1 VAVAAPGYCV
11 HHDLRGHALTDR
23 KPYLDAVRGIAVV
36 IMVGA
41 HVTDA
46 WTRDADRHDDR
57 YFNTVFV
64 NGLAAPLFL
73 LLAGIGVAMAAES
86 RARRVGDG
94 EAARAAR
101 RRGWQVLG
109 LAFLFRLQSQVLGWG
124 PLVNLLKVDILNV
137 MGLAMVTAAV
147 LWQAGR
153 GRAGRVGL
161 FALATLALAF
171 LTPIVRET
179 AWLDPLPDPIEWYL
193 RPAPNRSTFTL
204 FSWAGFLTAGALIGE
219 LIDGARRPGAE
230 RKLQAGLLVA
240 ALAVVASGY
249 LASFL
254 PTIYANAQFW
264 TSSPTFFFIRLGIV
278 AALLPLAWVVNL
290 RWEPLVT
297 LGRSSLFVYWVHVEI
312 AYGGLAIPL
321 KRNLPW
327 EAAML
332 GAGLLCVALYYLVH
346 AKNRWLERRPL
357 PASLA
362 FVSPILK

>member
-1 VAVAAPGYCV
+1 M
-11 HHDLRGHALTDR
+11 
-23 KPYLDAVRGIAVV
+23 RGIAVV
-36 IMVGA
+36 VMVGA

-46 WTRDADRHDDR
+46 WTIEADRHDDR

-86 RARRVGDG
+86 RARRAG
-94 EAARAAR
+94 EQDAARAAR

-124 PLVNLLKVDILNV
+124 PFVNLLKVDILNV
-137 MGLAMVTAAV
+137 MGLAMVGAAL

-153 GRAGRVGL
+153 GRPGRLAL
-161 FALATLALAF
+161 FALATAALAF
-171 LTPIVRET
+171 LTPVVREA

-193 RPAPNRSTFTL
+193 RPAPNRSTFTI
-204 FSWAGFLTAGALIGE
+204 FSWAGFLTFGALIGE
-219 LIDGARRPGAE
+219 LIDAARRPGAE
-230 RKLQAGLLVA
+230 RGLHA
-240 ALAVVASGY
+240 ALLGSAVLMATAGY

-254 PTIYANAQFW
+254 PSIYTNAQFW
-264 TSSPTFFFIRLGIV
+264 TSSPTFFFIRLGLV

-297 LGRSSLFVYWVHVEI
+297 LGRSSLFVYWVHVELV
-312 AYGGLAIPL
+312 YGGLAIPL

-327 EAAML
+327 EAAIV
-332 GAGLLCVALYYLVH
+332 ATGLLCVALYYLVH

-357 PASLA
+357 PQALA
-362 FVSPILK
+362 FAAPILK

>member
-1 VAVAAPGYCV
+1 
-11 HHDLRGHALTDR
+11 
-23 KPYLDAVRGIAVV
+23 
-36 IMVGA
+36 
-41 HVTDA
+41 
-46 WTRDADRHDDR
+46 
-57 YFNTVFV
+57 
-64 NGLAAPLFL
+64 
-73 LLAGIGVAMAAES
+73 
-86 RARRVGDG
+86 
-94 EAARAAR
+94 
-101 RRGWQVLG
+101 
-109 LAFLFRLQSQVLGWG
+109 
-124 PLVNLLKVDILNV
+124 LLKVDILNV
-137 MGLAMVTAAV
+137 MGLAMVAAAV

-153 GRAGRVGL
+153 GRAGRMGL

-171 LTPIVRET
+171 LTPLVRET

-230 RKLQAGLLVA
+230 RAMQAGLLAA
-240 ALAVVASGY
+240 ALAALAGGY
-249 LASFL
+249 LTSFL

-278 AALLPLAWVVNL
+278 AALLPLAWAANL

-297 LGRSSLFVYWVHVEI
+297 LGRSSLFVYWVHVEM

-321 KRNLPW
+321 KRALPW

-332 GAGLLCVALYYLVH
+332 GAGLLCVMLYYLVH